1 MVEDMATKAALG
13 DEESQ
18 LLVTEEEMKELHR
31 QVSQIRFLFTN
42 CNIAAEND
50 ARAYAR
56 NIIGAAIRQLG
67 KSKNEK
73 D

>member
-31 QVSQIRFLFTN
+31 QVSQLSFLFTN
-42 CNIAAEND
+42 CNLGCRKQCKSVLQVHNWRSD
-50 ARAYAR
+50 LT
-56 NIIGAAIRQLG
+56 IGRI
-67 KSKNEK
+67 KE
-73 D
+73 

>member
-31 QVSQIRFLFTN
+31 QVSELRSLLTN
-42 CNIAAEND
+42 CN
-50 ARAYAR
+50 
-56 NIIGAAIRQLG
+56 LG
-67 KSKNEK
+67 CRKQCKSVLQVHN
-73 D
+73 

>member
-31 QVSQIRFLFTN
+31 QVSQFLFLFTHYN
-42 CNIAAEND
+42 FDAEND
-50 ARAYAR
+50 ARAYFR
-56 NIIGAAIRQLG
+56 YIIGAAI
-67 KSKNEK
+67 
-73 D
+73 